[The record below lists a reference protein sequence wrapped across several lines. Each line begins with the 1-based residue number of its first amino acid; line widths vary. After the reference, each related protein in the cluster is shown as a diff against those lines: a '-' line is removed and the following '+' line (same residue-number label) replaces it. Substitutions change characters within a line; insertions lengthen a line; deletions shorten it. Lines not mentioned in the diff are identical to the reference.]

1 VASISWPDVFLKQ
14 DDVFSPTTDHQ
25 LCLVVSVIVA
35 THSPTASSVLSSLHF
50 TGTKRCTHQRSAT
63 LCGSLTTR
71 TREEGLLLKTLDY
84 NLGCPLPL
92 HFLRR
97 FSKATAADT
106 VTHHLSKYVS
116 PPTLN
121 PSTPHHIS
129 RTHPLRI
136 THSLPVCRRFACAMH
151 TCVPK
156 QPCHPRPIFA
166 QDE

>member
-1 VASISWPDVFLKQ
+1 MYPPEVRDFVWIADN
-14 DDVFSPTTDHQ
+14 
-25 LCLVVSVIVA
+25 A
-35 THSPTASSVLSSLHF
+35 Y
-50 TGTKRCTHQRSAT
+50 
-63 LCGSLTTR
+63 
-71 TREEGLLLKTLDY
+71 TREQIISMEGLLLKTLDY

-136 THSLPVCRRFACAMH
+136 TPSLPVCRRFACAMH